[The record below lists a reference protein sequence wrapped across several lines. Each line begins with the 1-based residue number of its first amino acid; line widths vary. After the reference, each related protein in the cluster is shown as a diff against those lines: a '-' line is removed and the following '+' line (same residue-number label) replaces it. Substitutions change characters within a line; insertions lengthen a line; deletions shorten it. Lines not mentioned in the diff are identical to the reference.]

1 MVTHHCRHLRD
12 YAEPS
17 QTLPFSSFTFAMALL
32 LQILTFLL
40 PILAGATPAY
50 RPATLESFQ
59 PRDYSSWAVASQQP
73 DFSGDVTQCKGKQP
87 YHVLTDILQLTTFPG
102 YTINSDSITRTS
114 TGGISAQLDLI
125 TYCSAYGKD
134 IPSLTLSVEY
144 ETSSRLHVHI
154 YDTPVKQFQIDD
166 SILPRPKRTLF
177 GTDSADKSDL
187 KFNYENSPFAFW
199 VTRKSDGEVLF
210 DTRKDGIPIHEDPSD
225 ILGTPSNYTVMPAHP
240 LVFEDQYLQLSSK
253 LPVGANIYGLGEA
266 VVSIYIDI

>member
-1 MVTHHCRHLRD
+1 
-12 YAEPS
+12 
-17 QTLPFSSFTFAMALL
+17 MALL
-32 LQILTFLL
+32 VQVLTLLL
-40 PILAGATPAY
+40 PILAGAIPAY
-50 RPATLESFQ
+50 RPAAHQSSQ
-59 PRDYSSWAVASQQP
+59 PPDQSSWAVASQQP

-87 YHVLTDILQLTTFPG
+87 YHVLTDVRQLTALPG
-102 YTINSDSITRTS
+102 YAINSDSVTQTS

-125 TYCSAYGKD
+125 TYCSAYGTD

-166 SILPRPKRTLF
+166 NILPRPKRTLF

-187 KFNYENSPFAFW
+187 KFDYENSPFAFW

-210 DTRKDGIPIHEDPSD
+210 DTRKDGIPIHKDPSD
-225 ILGTPSNYTVMPAHP
+225 ILGSPSNYTVMPAHP

-266 VVSIYIDI
+266 VVSIYLDP

>member
-1 MVTHHCRHLRD
+1 MHSSFQD
-12 YAEPS
+12 
-17 QTLPFSSFTFAMALL
+17 LPFSSPTSAMTLL
-32 LQILTFLL
+32 FQFLTLLL
-40 PILAGATPAY
+40 PILAGAIPAY

-59 PRDYSSWAVASQQP
+59 LRDQSSWAVASQQP
-73 DFSGDVTQCKGKQP
+73 DFSGDVTQCKGKQSH
-87 YHVLTDILQLTTFPG
+87 HVLTDIWQLTTLPG
-102 YTINSDSITRTS
+102 YAINSDSVRQTS

-125 TYCSAYGKD
+125 TYCSAYGTD

-166 SILPRPKRTLF
+166 NILPRPKRTLF

-187 KFNYENSPFAFW
+187 KFGYENSPFAFW
-199 VTRKSDGEVLF
+199 VTRKSDGQILF

-225 ILGTPSNYTVMPAHP
+225 TLGSPSNYTVMPAHP

-266 VVSIYIDI
+266 VVSIYLNVKSF